1 MFVNGGEVSNENIV
15 IFNDT
20 ELLQGQK
27 LSKFIVYPKTS
38 NLVEEKEW
46 TGNLQTFIPI
56 MECELCEN
64 WQIT

>member
-27 LSKFIVYPKTS
+27 LSKFIAYPKTS
-38 NLVEEKEW
+38 NLVEEKDW
-46 TGNLQTFIPI
+46 TGNLQTFIT
-56 MECELCEN
+56 N
-64 WQIT
+64 N

>member
-46 TGNLQTFIPI
+46 TGNLQTFIP
-56 MECELCEN
+56 N
-64 WQIT
+64 N